1 MLKLGLKAYRANAN
15 KSQTEMANMLGC
27 HIQTYRKIER
37 NPKLATVE
45 QMEKI
50 CNYLQIPFDVKI
62 FA

>member
-1 MLKLGLKAYRANAN
+1 MVKLGLRAYRVNAH
-15 KSQTEMANMLGC
+15 KTQVEVADMLGC
-27 HIQTYRKIER
+27 HIKTYRKIER
-37 NPKLATVE
+37 NPKLATLE